1 MRDPQL
7 AHGESVL
14 DLRTQEELSLYFQI
28 SDFLTQQLDNKV
40 LWCTNLNSVI
50 GARGITKDIIIKR
63 MKAFLEI
70 SRSYL
75 DFLRNEDPQS

>member
-1 MRDPQL
+1 MNDPQL
-7 AHGESVL
+7 TQGKSIL

-28 SDFLTQQLDNKV
+28 SDFLTQQLENKV
-40 LWCTNLNSVI
+40 LWCTNMNSVI
-50 GARGITKDIIIKR
+50 GARVITKEIIVKR
-63 MKAFLEI
+63 MKSFLEI